1 MQWEGDL
8 YVLYLQSSCMAESE
22 DDLTEFWSSLRSL
35 SNAVNLN
42 CKANAIENVVCEALF
57 DLPTFRSL
65 QKNDL
70 SSPNAWINKKVNV
83 WSDYHYN

>member
-1 MQWEGDL
+1 M
-8 YVLYLQSSCMAESE
+8 YRTYNRPVLRNPKTISLNSE
-22 DDLTEFWSSLRSL
+22 VHFVPL

-83 WSDYHYN
+83 